1 MEYVNFGTAGVKVSR
16 IALGL
21 GLRGQ
26 ASREEAEGLI
36 NHAIDRGIN
45 LIDCANVYGT
55 MDDRKN
61 RGLSEQIL
69 GNVLKDRR
77 REVVI
82 TSKVASPLG
91 DGPNDKGA
99 SRLHVM
105 REVENSLKRLQTD
118 HIDVY
123 LVHSFDE
130 TTPLD
135 ETVRALDDL
144 VRSGKVLYVGCCNFQ
159 AWQVCHA
166 LWVADRLNA
175 APFICVQNKYNLLTR
190 GPETELFGAVRE
202 FGLGFM
208 AYSPLGVGLLSGF
221 YRPGEPAPK
230 GSLWATRRKDAFA
243 PLMEGQAGSVVTAV
257 LETAEKIGKSPA
269 QLAMAWVLA
278 QREITVAISGSDRI
292 EHLDDIVGAVGWKL
306 DEDLLA
312 ELDTVSTGLGEEMD
326 A

>member
-26 ASREEAEGLI
+26 DSREEAEGLI

-91 DGPNDKGA
+91 DGPNHKGA
-99 SRLHVM
+99 SRFHVM

-144 VRSGKVLYVGCCNFQ
+144 VRSGKVLYVGCCNFD
-159 AWQVCHA
+159 AWQVCHG
-166 LWVADRLNA
+166 LWIADRLNA

-221 YRPGEPAPK
+221 YRPGEPAPE
-230 GSLWATRRKDAFA
+230 GSLWATRRKDAY
-243 PLMEGQAGSVVTAV
+243 PLLMEGQVGRVVATV
-257 LETAEKIGKSPA
+257 LETAEKIGKNPA
-269 QLAMAWVLA
+269 QVAMAWVLG
-278 QREITVAISGSDRI
+278 QREVTVAISGSDRI
-292 EHLDDIVGAVGWKL
+292 EHLNDVLGAVGWKL
-306 DEDLLA
+306 EDELLV
-312 ELDTVSTGLGEEMD
+312 ELETVSASLGEEID

>member
-26 ASREEAEGLI
+26 GNEAEAERLI

-77 REVVI
+77 HEVVI
-82 TSKVASPLG
+82 TSKVASPWG

-99 SRLHVM
+99 SRFHVM

-144 VRSGKVLYVGCCNFQ
+144 VRSGKVLYVGCCNFD
-159 AWQVCHA
+159 AWQVCHG

-175 APFICVQNKYNLLTR
+175 APFICVQNKYSLLNR
-190 GPETELFGAVRE
+190 GPETGLFGAVRE
-202 FGLGFM
+202 FGLGLM
-208 AYSPLGVGLLSGF
+208 AYSPLGVGLLSGA
-221 YRPGEPAPK
+221 YRPSEPAPQ
-230 GSLWATRRKDAFA
+230 GSLWATRRKEAYPA
-243 PLMEGQAGSVVTAV
+243 LMEGQVGRVVTTV
-257 LETAEKIGKSPA
+257 LNVAEKVGKSPA
-269 QLAMAWVLA
+269 QVAMAWVLA
-278 QREITVAISGSDRI
+278 QREVTVAVSGSDRI
-292 EHLDDIVGAVGWKL
+292 EHLEDVVGAVGWKL
-306 DEDLLA
+306 EDDLLA
-312 ELDTVSTGLGEEMD
+312 ELDQVSENLTVEID

>member
-1 MEYVNFGTAGVKVSR
+1 MDYVNFGSAGVKVSR
-16 IALGL
+16 ISLGL

-26 ASREEAEGLI
+26 ENKDEAEALI
-36 NHAIDRGIN
+36 RHAIDRGIN

-61 RGLSEQIL
+61 RGLSERIL
-69 GNVLKDRR
+69 GSVLKDRR
-77 REVVI
+77 DEVVI

-91 DGPNDKGA
+91 KGPNDRGA
-99 SRLHVM
+99 SRFHVM
-105 REVENSLKRLQTD
+105 REVENSLERLQTD
-118 HIDVY
+118 HIDIY

-144 VRSGKVLYVGCCNFQ
+144 VRSGKVLYAGCCNFD

-230 GSLWATRRKDAFA
+230 GSLWATRRKHAFT
-243 PLMEGQAGSVVTAV
+243 PLMEGQVGSIVATV
-257 LETAEKIGKSPA
+257 LETAQKIGKSPA
-269 QLAMAWVLA
+269 QVAMAWVLA
-278 QREITVAISGSDRI
+278 QPEITVAISGSDRI
-292 EHLDDIVGAVGWKL
+292 EHLDDVVGAVGWEL
-306 DEDLLA
+306 EDELLA
-312 ELDTVSTGLGEEMD
+312 ELDTVSAGLGEEID

>member
-1 MEYVNFGTAGVKVSR
+1 MEYVNFGSAGVKVSC

-26 ASREEAEGLI
+26 SNQDEAERLV

-55 MDDRKN
+55 MDDRNN

-69 GNVLKDRR
+69 GGVLKDRR
-77 REVVI
+77 DEVVI
-82 TSKVASPLG
+82 TSKFSSPMG
-91 DGPNDKGA
+91 AGPNDKGS
-99 SRLHVM
+99 SRFHLM

-130 TTPLD
+130 TTPIG

-144 VRSGKVLYVGCCNFQ
+144 VRGGKVLYVGCCNFE
-159 AWQVCHA
+159 AWQVCHG

-175 APFICVQNKYNLLTR
+175 SPFICVQNKYSLLNR

-208 AYSPLGVGLLSGF
+208 AYSPLGVGLLSGA
-221 YRPGEPAPK
+221 YRPGEPAPP
-230 GSLWATRRKDAFA
+230 GSLWATRRKDAY
-243 PLMEGQAGSVVTAV
+243 PLLMEGQAGRVVNTV
-257 LETAEKIGKSPA
+257 LKVAEKVDKSPA
-269 QLAMAWVLA
+269 QVAMAWVLA
-278 QREITVAISGSDRI
+278 QREVTVAISGSDRI
-292 EHLDDIVGAVGWKL
+292 EHLDDVIGAVGWRL
-306 DEDLLA
+306 EDDLRA
-312 ELDTVSTGLGEEMD
+312 ELDRVSANIREEID

>member
-135 ETVRALDDL
+135 ETVTI
-144 VRSGKVLYVGCCNFQ
+144 
-159 AWQVCHA
+159 
-166 LWVADRLNA
+166 
-175 APFICVQNKYNLLTR
+175 PLTLQ
-190 GPETELFGAVRE
+190 TRE
-202 FGLGFM
+202 C
-208 AYSPLGVGLLSGF
+208 Y
-221 YRPGEPAPK
+221 
-230 GSLWATRRKDAFA
+230 
-243 PLMEGQAGSVVTAV
+243 
-257 LETAEKIGKSPA
+257 
-269 QLAMAWVLA
+269 
-278 QREITVAISGSDRI
+278 
-292 EHLDDIVGAVGWKL
+292 H
-306 DEDLLA
+306 
-312 ELDTVSTGLGEEMD
+312 
-326 A
+326 